1 MGSVNQTK
9 DCVGWVAGQA
19 FFFLKSLMKKLCEE
33 GTDQNTDMTISL

>member
-19 FFFLKSLMKKLCEE
+19 FFFKVTDEE
-33 GTDQNTDMTISL
+33 IV

>member
-19 FFFLKSLMKKLCEE
+19 SFFFKVTDEE
-33 GTDQNTDMTISL
+33 IV